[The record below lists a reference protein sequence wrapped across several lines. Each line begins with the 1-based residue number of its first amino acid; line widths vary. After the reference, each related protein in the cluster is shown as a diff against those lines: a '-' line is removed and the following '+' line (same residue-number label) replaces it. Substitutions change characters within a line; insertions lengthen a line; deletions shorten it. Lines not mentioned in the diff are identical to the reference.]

1 MSKYNNKA
9 FKLFLFLLLMLLKFN
24 NPKIFID
31 VIGLISE
38 LVTEVRIKVN
48 KEGLSIIAIDP
59 ANVALVS
66 FKIPASSFSTLD
78 IDEQEIVGI
87 NLDSLKSV
95 LRRFSTGILLFQTEE
110 NSLKIEIQE
119 KIKRTFNL
127 ALINIEEEEKS
138 VPSLDFKTN
147 VEMNSFDFDAAIQDC
162 SIVSESCSF
171 ISKDN
176 KFIIEAKGLNSA
188 KSEFSSDE
196 VKVVGMGKA
205 KYSTEYLQ
213 KFAKASK
220 LTDKVSISFADD
232 YPLQL
237 KFFSSLFELI
247 FILAPRV
254 ESED

>member
-1 MSKYNNKA
+1 
-9 FKLFLFLLLMLLKFN
+9 MLLKFT

-31 VIGLISE
+31 VIGMMSE
-38 LVTEVRIKVN
+38 LVTEVRIKIN
-48 KEGLSIIAIDP
+48 KDGLAIIAIDP

-66 FKIPASSFSTLD
+66 FKIPATSFSSLA

-87 NLDSLKSV
+87 NLASLKSV
-95 LRRFSTGILLFQTEE
+95 LRRFSTGILTMQTEE

-147 VEMNSFDFDAAIQDC
+147 VEMNSFDFDDAIQDC
-162 SIVSESCSF
+162 AIVSESCSF
-171 ISKDN
+171 ISQNN
-176 KFIIEAKGLNSA
+176 KFIIEARGLHSA

-196 VKVVGMGKA
+196 VKVVGIGKA
-205 KYSTEYLQ
+205 RYSTEYLQ
-213 KFAKASK
+213 KFAKSAK

-237 KFFSSLFELI
+237 KFFSSMFELV
-247 FILAPRV
+247 FVLAPRV
-254 ESED
+254 ENED

>member
-1 MSKYNNKA
+1 
-9 FKLFLFLLLMLLKFN
+9 MLLKFN
-24 NPKIFID
+24 NPKIFTD
-31 VIGLISE
+31 VISMMSE

-48 KEGLSIIAIDP
+48 KEGLAIVAIDP

-66 FKIPASSFSTLD
+66 FKIPASSFSSLEV
-78 IDEQEIVGI
+78 DEQEIIGV
-87 NLDSLKSV
+87 NLDNLKSV
-95 LRRFSTGILLFQTEE
+95 LKRFSVGILLLQTEE
-110 NSLKIEIQE
+110 NSLKVEIQE

-127 ALINIEEEEKS
+127 ALINLDEEEKA

-147 VEMNSFDFDAAIQDC
+147 IDMSSFDFDSAIQDC

-171 ISKDN
+171 ISQEN

-188 KSEFSSDE
+188 KAEFSSEE
-196 VKVVGMGKA
+196 VKVVGLGKA

-213 KFAKASK
+213 KFAKSSR
-220 LTDKVSISFADD
+220 LTDRVSISFADD

-237 KFFSSLFELI
+237 KFFSPMFDLTFV
-247 FILAPRV
+247 LAPRV